1 MMVHLKMS
9 LILCGCCGKPSGS
22 TIETC
27 RALCK
32 TIPYGLL
39 PNLGVVGRKSLQR
52 RQEKDH
58 NILVASKG
66 CGATGENQQ
75 GWWPCPKL
83 KEKEQSEKGISQRDL
98 HSFHSRLNPEII
110 LERDQK
116 TLQQNGLAV
125 NLSLYFFTQKSHAQK
140 FISTKR

>member
-1 MMVHLKMS
+1 MMMVHLKMS

-66 CGATGENQQ
+66 CGATGEN
-75 GWWPCPKL
+75 
-83 KEKEQSEKGISQRDL
+83 
-98 HSFHSRLNPEII
+98 
-110 LERDQK
+110 
-116 TLQQNGLAV
+116 
-125 NLSLYFFTQKSHAQK
+125 
-140 FISTKR
+140 